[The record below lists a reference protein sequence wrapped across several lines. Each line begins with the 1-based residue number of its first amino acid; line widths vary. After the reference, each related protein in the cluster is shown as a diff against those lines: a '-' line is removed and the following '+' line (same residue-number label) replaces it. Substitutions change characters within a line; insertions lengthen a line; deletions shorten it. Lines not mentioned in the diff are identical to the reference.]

1 MMYKELRGVIPAL
14 VTPFDDN
21 GKFQED
27 MFTKTFSA
35 LSRAGVHGFFIAG
48 TTGEGP
54 YLFTDEIVS
63 MTNIASKCKKAEQ
76 FVCVASLRPSTGQV
90 LREIEAFQKAGADF
104 LVAVPPFYFRQSDET
119 IIAHY
124 EAIAANSS
132 IPIIIYDI
140 AQHTSNYISPEV
152 RWHLAKN
159 RKFAG
164 LKDSTGQF
172 QNFSRC
178 LLENTDP
185 EFKWIQ
191 GDDSLY
197 APSFL
202 MGAAAVVSGLANIDP
217 KPYLKM
223 YEASLSGDRE
233 TVIEVQRWIFRLL
246 EIVRVSGGKVIH
258 SIKYALTLMGRSE
271 EWLREKSE
279 RLSAGEK
286 AGVQEALTKLGLL
299 Q

>member
-1 MMYKELRGVIPAL
+1 MHKELRGIIPAL
-14 VTPFDDN
+14 ITPFDDN
-21 GKFQED
+21 GKFQEGA
-27 MFTKTFSA
+27 FTKAFSI
-35 LSRAGVHGFFIAG
+35 LSQAGVHGFFIAG

-63 MTNIASKCKKAEQ
+63 MTSIAGECKKADQ

-119 IIAHY
+119 IITHY
-124 EAIAANSS
+124 ETIAANSS

-140 AQHTSNYISPEV
+140 VQHTANYISPEV
-152 RWHLAKN
+152 RRHLAKN
-159 RKFAG
+159 KKFAG
-164 LKDSTGQF
+164 LKDSTGNF

-178 LLENTDP
+178 LLEKTDLT
-185 EFKWIQ
+185 FKWIQ

-202 MGAAAVVSGLANIDP
+202 MGADAVVSGLANIDP

-223 YEASLSGDRE
+223 YEAVLSGDRE
-233 TVIEVQRWIFRLL
+233 TILEVQRWIFRIS
-246 EIVRVSGGKVIH
+246 EIIRVSGGKVIH
-258 SIKYALTLMGRSE
+258 SIKYALTLLGRSE

-279 RLSAGEK
+279 RLSAVEK
-286 AGVQEALTKLGLL
+286 AGVKEVLTKLGLI
-299 Q
+299 